1 MSKNSIIDYFYIS
14 EKNDIEN
21 QTINNNV
28 NLFPI
33 APTFKNRI
41 FNKVYE
47 HSFFLTTSFFIE
59 EVVQKSKVNMM

>member
-1 MSKNSIIDYFYIS
+1 MLSYAGINDSRARRTILMSKNSIIDYFYIS

-21 QTINNNV
+21 QTINNT

-41 FNKVYE
+41 LNKVYE
-47 HSFFLTTSFFIE
+47 HSFFS
-59 EVVQKSKVNMM
+59 